1 MRFARAGIVALLA
14 LSGFGPFPSAAAE
27 TRKPDVRVRLAAPPQ
42 VAAGA
47 TAAVIVEM
55 TIGEGWHVN
64 SHSPGE
70 KFLIPT
76 DVSLTT
82 TLGALSE
89 IRYPP
94 HVERRF
100 AFADKP
106 LLVYEGT
113 VRFQADLTLPAGAG
127 GDVVIAGTVSFQSC
141 NERQCFAPAKLPVE
155 GKVVVVARSQS
166 VAPAEK
172 SPPADALISNEGER
186 RDLAGIHSS

>member
-1 MRFARAGIVALLA
+1 MRLARAGIVVLLA
-14 LSGFGPFPSAAAE
+14 FSGFGLLASATAE
-27 TRKPDVRVRLAAPPQ
+27 TRKPEVRVRLAAPPQ

-47 TAAVIVEM
+47 RAAVVVEM
-55 TIGEGWHVN
+55 TLGEGWHVN

-82 TLGALSE
+82 TLGTLSE
-89 IRYPP
+89 IRYPT

-106 LLVYEGT
+106 MLVYEGT
-113 VRFQADLTLPAGAG
+113 VRFEADLTVPAGARG
-127 GDVVIAGTVSFQSC
+127 EVVVGGTVSFQSC

-155 GKVVVVARSQS
+155 ATIAVVAR
-166 VAPAEK
+166 
-172 SPPADALISNEGER
+172 
-186 RDLAGIHSS
+186 